1 MSKRIKTTEQN
12 VCLFRLNTISVLF
25 RFIYSFAGE
34 QDTWS
39 HKNMSNNTFNVLW
52 KTTQKELEELAT
64 KDYENQALEPD
75 FNKSV
80 VHKAVFELYVKYITI
95 ANRLEQIYDE
105 MVQPQKRILIKKLL
119 DSCLGRVIEIKHDLV
134 GIDMFEFNYN
144 DSVMDALNLTPID
157 IELKI
162 PKYFRRERETEIN
175 DRRRFIDSL
184 LKKFGWLEEEFVEE
198 KLTEL
203 EAIKI
208 IQMHERARQGRLR

>member
-1 MSKRIKTTEQN
+1 
-12 VCLFRLNTISVLF
+12 
-25 RFIYSFAGE
+25 
-34 QDTWS
+34 
-39 HKNMSNNTFNVLW
+39 MSNNTFNVLW

-75 FNKSV
+75 FNRSV
-80 VHKAVFELYVKYITI
+80 VHKAAFELYVKYITI

-134 GIDMFEFNYN
+134 SIDMFEFNYN
-144 DSVMDALNLTPID
+144 DTVMSALNLTPID
-157 IELKI
+157 IELRI

-175 DRRRFIDSL
+175 ERRRFIDSL